1 MILFNFY
8 FFFTKPAQLRMNIY
22 IQKEGTDFGPYSI
35 EQVKELIQIV
45 AFSQHHQAYHNGQYW
60 IPIPQ
65 IPGMSAVSPGTVHIS
80 HR

>member
-1 MILFNFY
+1 
-8 FFFTKPAQLRMNIY
+8 MNIY

-60 IPIPQ
+60 ILSLRSLECLLLVLVQ
-65 IPGMSAVSPGTVHIS
+65 SIS
-80 HR
+80 RIGKNDFEDMEEDFEFE